1 MFKIGET
8 KIEDDIAYERFAC
21 SLSDCKGA
29 CCTMAGGRGAPLLDD
44 EVEMLNSALPSAIL
58 YVSEE
63 HLAFIEKEGIIEG
76 TPGMYATVC
85 IDRRDCVFVY
95 YENEIAKCSIE
106 RAWVEGKVEF
116 RKPISCHLFPL
127 RIGRINGERIR
138 YESIEECLPARK
150 AGANGNI
157 YLHDFIKEALVRKYG
172 EIWYADFLSECEQ
185 RSNKNLK

>member
-8 KIEDDIAYERFAC
+8 KIEDDVAYERFAC
-21 SLSDCKGA
+21 SLPDCKGA
-29 CCTMAGGRGAPLLDD
+29 CCTMAGGTGAPLLDD
-44 EVEMLNSALPSAIL
+44 EVEMLNNALPSAIL
-58 YVSEE
+58 YLSEE
-63 HLAFIEKEGIIEG
+63 HLAFIKKKGIIEG

-106 RAWVEGKVEF
+106 RSWMEGKVEF

-138 YESIEECLPARK
+138 YESIEECSSARK
-150 AGANGNI
+150 VGVNENI

-172 EIWYADFLSECEQ
+172 DKWYADFLSECEQ
-185 RSNKNLK
+185 RSKRI

>member
-44 EVEMLNSALPSAIL
+44 EVEMLNSALPSARL
-58 YVSEE
+58 YLSEE

-106 RAWVEGKVEF
+106 RAWIEGKVEF

-138 YESIEECLPARK
+138 YESIEECLPARE
-150 AGANGNI
+150 AGVNENI
-157 YLHDFIKEALVRKYG
+157 YLHDFIKEALVRQYG
-172 EIWYADFLSECEQ
+172 DIWYADFLSECEQ